1 MKKFLSAVCA
11 LLVTAACCPAVQ
23 SFADNPIVQSVYT
36 SDPAPM
42 VYGDTLYVYTGHDA
56 DNADN
61 YIMPDWKCYSTTD
74 MQNWTDYG
82 TILSCDDFAWAE
94 ENSAWAAQCVERNG
108 KFYMYVTLVPSS
120 GGGRAIGVAVA
131 DSPTGPFKDAIGKPL
146 CGPDW
151 AFIDPTVFIDDDGQA
166 YLYFGN
172 PNPYYVKLNEDM
184 ISYSGDIVKVPIDN
198 QSFGTNPAGDGTSY
212 TEGPWFYKRGD
223 LYYLLYAANGIPEN
237 IAYSTSPSPTGP
249 WTYRGVI
256 MPTEGRSFTNHCGV
270 VDFQG
275 KSYFSY
281 HNGALEGGSGFDRS
295 VCMEE
300 FSYNSDGTFP
310 TIKMSEKG
318 PSQIK
323 ALNPFIRQ
331 EAETICWES
340 GIETEPCSAGGRNI
354 ANIENGDYVK
364 ISGADF
370 GDGAEQFTASIA
382 SATNGGKIEIRLDS
396 KDGTLLGTCDVPAT
410 DGWQNWKEVSCDI
423 DTVSGEHDIY
433 FVFTGG
439 SGFLFNI
446 DWWQFSG
453 AGSSALSSVS
463 EDGILF
469 RSTFEN
475 GSDSWTGRGA
485 ASVEM
490 SSQESYQGSK
500 ALYISGRTA
509 AWNGTSKKLNASA
522 FVPGKSYS
530 FSVNVLCPEC
540 KGTDTFCLKLQYQ
553 NAEGETQYASVAQGT
568 AAKGEWIQLSNT
580 EYKIPADAS
589 DMYLYVETADSKNSF
604 YIDDAVGAVS
614 GTVIDGAGKGSART
628 IIRGD
633 VNGDEII
640 NIYDWILAR
649 KGLLY
654 GFANSFDEKS
664 ADVNQDNIVSTTDLV
679 LLQKYLKGNITEFP
693 QPELPENLWD
703 DYIETA
709 SPAMQN
715 FYSDAIYQFGNTS
728 RLWEKIQ
735 KARSG
740 EKTTVAYIGGS
751 ITEGNHLPTCYA
763 QRSFDYFA
771 ETFGTGSNCN
781 FINAGLSGTS
791 SAVGLMR
798 AQRDIL
804 NDNPDIIF
812 IEFSVNDHPEE
823 IYKKSYESLV
833 RKCLSQEN
841 APAVVL
847 IINRAKGGY
856 SMQEQMAKIGEYY
869 DLPVISMDNAL
880 TNAFNSGLLTTDD
893 YYTDEYHPHA
903 EGCKLISDS
912 IAYFYRQAL
921 KSEHKTGAYTI
932 PSGGV
937 YGSEYA
943 SGSIIPLADLKNF
956 SSGSFKA
963 DNSYPRFA
971 YGFNFEKYSANTPMT
986 FTTEGKGIFIVYK
999 SNQNSSLGVLNV
1011 TVNGKTSE
1019 IDGNRLYAW
1028 GGPEAEC
1035 AYMQNTSGTLNVSI
1049 DMKNAGTD
1057 FTIWGIGVMK

>member
-1 MKKFLSAVCA
+1 MKRI
-11 LLVTAACCPAVQ
+11 VTALCAFLITSACCPAV
-23 SFADNPIVQSVYT
+23 SAFADNPIVQSVYT

-56 DNADN
+56 DNSD
-61 YIMPDWKCYSTTD
+61 YYTMPDWKCYSTTD

-94 ENSAWAAQCVERNG
+94 ENSAWAAQCIERNG

-146 CGPDW
+146 CGPNWD
-151 AFIDPTVFIDDDGQA
+151 FIDPTVFIDDDGQA

-198 QSFGTNPAGDGTSY
+198 QSFGTNPKGDGTSY

-237 IAYSTSPSPTGP
+237 IAYSTSPTPTGP
-249 WTYRGVI
+249 WTYRCVI

-275 KSYFSY
+275 KSYFAY

-295 VCMEE
+295 VCIEE
-300 FSYNSDGTFP
+300 FSYNPDGTFP

-318 PSQIK
+318 PAQIQS
-323 ALNPFIRQ
+323 LNPFLRQ
-331 EAETICWES
+331 EAETVCWES
-340 GIETEPCSAGGRNI
+340 GIETEPCSEGGRNI

-364 ISGADF
+364 VSGVDF
-370 GDGAEQFTASIA
+370 GDSADTFTASVA
-382 SATNGGKIEIRLDS
+382 SATSGGTIEIHIDS
-396 KDGTLLGTCDVPAT
+396 KDGAVIGKCAVPGT
-410 DGWQNWKEVSCDI
+410 DGWQNWKEVSCSISD
-423 DTVSGEHDIY
+423 VSGEHDLY

-439 SGFLFNI
+439 SGYLFNV
-446 DWWQFSG
+446 DWWKFSG
-453 AGSSALSSVS
+453 AGSAEEISA
-463 EDGILF
+463 DGNLF
-469 RSTFEN
+469 RNTFEN
-475 GSDSWTGRGA
+475 GSESWTGRGS
-485 ASVEM
+485 ASVEI
-490 SSQESYQGSK
+490 SVQEAYQGSK
-500 ALYISGRTA
+500 SLYVSGRTA
-509 AWNGTSKKLNASA
+509 SWNGATRKLNANT
-522 FVPGKSYS
+522 FIPGKSYS
-530 FSVNVLCPEC
+530 FSVNVLCPDC
-540 KGTDTFCLKLQYQ
+540 KETDTFCMKLQYQ
-553 NAEGETQYASVAQGT
+553 NADGETQYASIAQET
-568 AAKGEWIQLSNT
+568 LAKGEWVQLSNT
-580 EYKIPADAS
+580 DYQIPADAS
-589 DMYLYVETADSKNSF
+589 DMYLYVETVDSKNSF
-604 YIDDAVGAVS
+604 YLDDAVGAPA
-614 GTVIDGAGKGSART
+614 GTVIQGAGKSSARAVIT
-628 IIRGD
+628 GD
-633 VNGDEII
+633 VNGDNII
-640 NIYDWILAR
+640 NIYDLMLAK
-649 KGLLY
+649 KGLLN

-664 ADVNQDNIVSTTDLV
+664 ADVNHDNTVSTEDIV
-679 LLQKYLKGNITEFP
+679 LLHRYLKGSVTEFP
-693 QPELPENLWD
+693 QPELPENPWD
-703 DYIETA
+703 DYTETA
-709 SPAMQN
+709 SPAMQK

-728 RLWEKIQ
+728 RLWNKIQ
-735 KARSG
+735 KAQNGQS
-740 EKTTVAYIGGS
+740 TTVAYIGGS
-751 ITEGNHLPTCYA
+751 ITEGNHAPTCYA

-771 ETFGTGSNCN
+771 ETFGTGSNCH

-841 APAVVL
+841 APAVIL

-869 DLPVISMDNAL
+869 DVPVISMDNAL

-903 EGCKLISDS
+903 DGCKLISDS

-921 KSEHKTGAYTI
+921 KSEHKSADYVI

-943 SGSIIPLADLKNF
+943 SGSIIPLSELKNF

-986 FTTEGKGIFIVYK
+986 FTIEGRGIFIVYK
-999 SNQNSSLGVLNV
+999 SNQNSSLGKLNV
-1011 TVNGKTSE
+1011 TVNGTKSQ

-1035 AYMQNTSGTLNVSI
+1035 AYMQTASGTLNVSI
-1049 DMKNAGTD
+1049 NMQDAGTD
-1057 FTIWGIGVMK
+1057 FTIWGIGVIK